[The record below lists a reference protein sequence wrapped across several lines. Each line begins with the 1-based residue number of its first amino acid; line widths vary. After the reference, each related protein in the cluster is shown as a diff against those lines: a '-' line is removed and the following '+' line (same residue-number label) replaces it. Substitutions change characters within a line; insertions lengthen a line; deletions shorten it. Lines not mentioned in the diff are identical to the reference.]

1 MSKRKD
7 YYKVWAPACPT
18 SSSYRAARLKL
29 ESCVLSRAFAY
40 FGIVLA
46 VVQVLGVA
54 NDATERDL
62 KRAYHKLALEFHPDK
77 VAAEQKEDAEKKF
90 REIAEVPLAP
100 RSERRRLCGMRTR
113 GHICIVCTKERTG
126 GSRVHAGA

>member
-1 MSKRKD
+1 M
-7 YYKVWAPACPT
+7 
-18 SSSYRAARLKL
+18 
-29 ESCVLSRAFAY
+29 
-40 FGIVLA
+40 LA

-100 RSERRRLCGMRTR
+100 RSERRLLCGMRTR
-113 GHICIVCTKERTG
+113 SHICIVCTEERTG
-126 GSRVHAGA
+126 WFTGPCRRMRCCRIRSYGRSLTMARI